1 MQKNPM
7 EQNIKI
13 PILLS
18 CFYFAEVQTLD
29 RQHIKTKR
37 NCLFCA
43 INFLTI
49 VLVSYKEKHNKME
62 NRVIMYD

>member
-18 CFYFAEVQTLD
+18 CFYFAEVQTGN
-29 RQHIKTKR
+29 T
-37 NCLFCA
+37 
-43 INFLTI
+43 
-49 VLVSYKEKHNKME
+49 
-62 NRVIMYD
+62 